1 VPAGEVTGEAPADG
15 NVGQQVRVPKMAE
28 LVASQLRRRIVTGEL
43 TEGDALPSE
52 AVLMTQFGV
61 SRPTLREAFRILEA
75 ESLIVVRRGAGGGGR
90 VQLPS
95 DEVAARYA
103 ALVLEHRR
111 TTVHDVWEARS
122 LFEAPAAGVLA
133 VNRSDADIA
142 ALRAAL
148 EAHDLLEDPA
158 DIVRAHNEFHSLVVR
173 LAGNDTLS
181 LFNVMLAGI
190 IERSSWRQ
198 VQADLGSATHDRI
211 ERGTL
216 RSHHDL
222 VEQIV
227 ARDAAAAEATWRR
240 HLTAGSAYLARGG
253 VGAIVVSSQD

>member
-1 VPAGEVTGEAPADG
+1 
-15 NVGQQVRVPKMAE
+15 MAE
-28 LVASQLRRRIVTGEL
+28 LVASELRRQIVTSKLVEGE
-43 TEGDALPSE
+43 ALPSE

-95 DEVAARYA
+95 DDVAARYA

-111 TTVHDVWEARS
+111 TPVQDVWEART
-122 LFEAPAAGVLA
+122 LFEPPTAGLLA
-133 VNRSDADIA
+133 RHRTDDDIA
-142 ALRAAL
+142 ALKAAL
-148 EAHDLLEDPA
+148 EAHDVLEEPA
-158 DIVRAHNEFHSLVVR
+158 DIVRAHNEFHALVVR
-173 LAGNDTLS
+173 LSGNDTLS

-198 VQADLGSATHDRI
+198 VSADLGSATHDRI

-222 VEQIV
+222 VDQIV
-227 ARDAAAAEATWRR
+227 ARDTGAAEATWRR
-240 HLTAGSAYLARGG
+240 HLSAGTDYLSRGG
-253 VGAIVVSSQD
+253 VGAIIVSSQD